1 MLHVIVACPPQV
13 QVPADLAA
21 LPACADLVELRLDL
35 LCGAREPAQ
44 LEAWVAASPRP
55 VLATV
60 RSVAEGGSF
69 AGTPGEAAAWL
80 RAAVEAGAAWLDA
93 EAPVLGLLGALP
105 PGVQVVASS
114 HAACFAPPA
123 PPALPCSVVKHA
135 GGLDGAAGLE
145 RFRDALVGVGGPR
158 HAWMPTGPLAALRCL
173 DAQAALLYGSPA
185 LAGGAAQAAPGLP
198 PPLQALLD
206 ELRAGEVP
214 ASAALFGLL
223 GEPPAWSPSPALHNA
238 VFRAQGR
245 PALYVPLPGLA
256 LEAALDLPFA
266 GYSVTAP
273 WKERALALADEAE
286 PLAREVGA
294 ANTLVRRADG
304 GWRASNTDVEG
315 MLAALPVAAPGATA
329 VVHGAGGTARAALV
343 ALREA
348 GYAAR
353 VVARDAGRGAALA
366 AWAGVPFA
374 GARWTREARDAVLV
388 NATPAG
394 SDGTPVAALAQG
406 VRDGSHDGLRGLW
419 VLDAPYALP
428 GEATWLAAQARAQQ
442 APLLDGESLLLA
454 QARGQAARF
463 LAAGVPGG
471 ARPAGLEPGTLGDV
485 LWLALRPRSSLVLVG
500 LRGAGKTF
508 VGRALARRL
517 GRPFVDLD
525 AEVQRQTGRST
536 AAWIERAGLEAFRAV
551 EARALAGLAGRRG
564 LVVATGGGV
573 LERREHAAWLA
584 ALGPVAWL
592 DVTADLS
599 AERVQGDPSPRP
611 LLGGA
616 RSPLEE
622 SRALKARRDP
632 HYAAV
637 ATLRVD
643 AALPLEALLQRLHEH
658 WAGFEARARRPEGAG
673 AAPA

>member
-1 MLHVIVACPPQV
+1 MLHVVVACPPRV
-13 QVPADLAA
+13 REPADLAT
-21 LPACADLVELRLDL
+21 LPACADVVELRLDL
-35 LCGAREPAQ
+35 LEAAREPAA

-55 VLATV
+55 VLATL
-60 RSVAEGGSF
+60 RSVREGGAF
-69 AGTPGEAAAWL
+69 AGTPAEAAHCL
-80 RAAVEAGAAWLDA
+80 RAAAQAGAAWLDA
-93 EAPVLGLLGALP
+93 EAEVLGLLEGLP

-114 HAACFAPPA
+114 HAMRFAPPV
-123 PPALPCSVVKHA
+123 PPPQACAVLKHA
-135 GGLDGAAGLE
+135 GGVDDAEALDC
-145 RFRDALVGVGGPR
+145 FRDALVAVGGPR
-158 HAWMPTGPLAALRCL
+158 HAFMPTGPLAALRCL
-173 DAQAALLYGSPA
+173 DAQAALLYGS
-185 LAGGAAQAAPGLP
+185 AGLPGSPPAAPAGLP
-198 PPLQALLD
+198 PPLEALLD

-214 ASAALFGLL
+214 PSAALFGLL
-223 GEPPAWSPSPALHNA
+223 GQPPSWSPSPALHNA

-256 LEAALDLPFA
+256 LEAALALPFA
-266 GYSVTAP
+266 GYSVTQP
-273 WKERALALADEAE
+273 WKERALALADEVE

-294 ANTLVRRADG
+294 ANTLVRSAAG
-304 GWRASNTDVEG
+304 GWRASNTDVEA
-315 MLAALPVAAPGATA
+315 MLAALPVAAAGATA

-348 GYAAR
+348 GYEAR
-353 VVARDAGRGAALA
+353 VVARDAARGGSLA
-366 AWAGVPFA
+366 AWAGVAFA
-374 GARWTREARDAVLV
+374 GTAWQREARDAVLV

-394 SDGTPVAALAQG
+394 SDGAPVAALAEG
-406 VRDGSHDGLRGLW
+406 VARGLQGLW
-419 VLDAPYALP
+419 VLDAPYGPP
-428 GEATWLAAQARAQQ
+428 GGSTWLSARAREQQ
-442 APLLDGESLLLA
+442 VPLLDGASLLLA

-463 LAAGVPGG
+463 LAAAPAAGG
-471 ARPAGLEPGTLGDV
+471 ARHEGLEPGVLGDV

-525 AEVQRQTGRST
+525 AEVQRQTGRSS
-536 AAWIERAGLEAFRAV
+536 AAWIERAGLEAFRAI

-573 LERREHAAWLA
+573 LERREHAARLA

-599 AERVQGDPSPRP
+599 AERVQHDPTPRP

-616 RSPLEE
+616 LSPLDE

-637 ATLRVD
+637 ASLRLD
-643 AALPLEALLQRLHEH
+643 AALPLEALLERLHEH

-673 AAPA
+673 AQPA